1 GATEIDQGADTAF
14 AEMADETIGSPYDWI
29 IRDAMTDTDIDPFDT
44 GAYAS
49 RQTYIAGFAVQEA
62 ADKMSTEIVG
72 RAAQTYDIRVEQL
85 DLVDGKI
92 VYLHN
97 QEKIAELAD
106 LALDSFYSLSSSKA
120 IVTESSVNIHE
131 NSYAS
136 GCTFAEVEVDIETGR
151 ITLL

>member
-1 GATEIDQGADTAF
+1 DKMRTEIL
-14 AEMADETIGSPYDWI
+14 E
-29 IRDAMTDTDIDPFDT
+29 
-44 GAYAS
+44 
-49 RQTYIAGFAVQEA
+49 
-62 ADKMSTEIVG
+62 

-151 ITLL
+151 ITLLDVMNVHDSGRIINPLLAQGQVDGGMAMGIAYGLSEGIFYDKNGRPLNTDLLD